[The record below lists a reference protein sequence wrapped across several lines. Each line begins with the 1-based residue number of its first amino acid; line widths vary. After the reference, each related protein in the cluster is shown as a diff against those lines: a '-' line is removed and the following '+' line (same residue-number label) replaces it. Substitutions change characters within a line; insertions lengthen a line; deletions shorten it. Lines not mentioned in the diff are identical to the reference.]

1 MNFIKRLFQN
11 KETNTMENW
20 THITEENQLE
30 SIKESSKDK
39 PAVIFKDS
47 VTCGISAHA
56 KHKLESAWDFE
67 NSEMDFYYLDL
78 LSYRSISNKIADFF
92 GVTHQ
97 SPQILVLKNR
107 EVVDHFSHQSI
118 SVDRIRKAL

>member
-1 MNFIKRLFQN
+1 MNFLKKIFQN
-11 KETNTMENW
+11 KQQNTMENW
-20 THITEENQLE
+20 THITEERQLE
-30 SIKESSKDK
+30 NIREGSKTK

-67 NSEMDFYYLDL
+67 TSEMDFYYLDL
-78 LSYRSISNKIADFF
+78 LSYRNISNKIAADF

-97 SPQILVLKNR
+97 SPQILVLKDTK
-107 EVVDHFSHQSI
+107 VVDHFSHQSI
-118 SVDRIRKAL
+118 SVDRIRKSL